1 MAIPIQIELYQ
12 KQKAF
17 PQFFAAFLKSR
28 LNFEHLEKKDD
39 PHNFCISEIMDSENV
54 VRLMPKKSRFRGA
67 FEKQH
72 GKRAQAL
79 LKSVSYH
86 LYHIC

>member
-1 MAIPIQIELYQ
+1 MELSQEQ
-12 KQKAF
+12 KTF
-17 PQFFAAFLKSR
+17 SQFFAAFLKSR

-39 PHNFCISEIMDSENV
+39 SHNFCISEIMHSENV

-86 LYHIC
+86 LYHICWSLPS